1 MMTRYVRTGVLM
13 PFCQATKYA
22 NLQTTGW
29 ESYKNHKNKSRKMSR
44 DRKENPQFIESMKI
58 IRHLRSLVL
67 TEEMENQLRVIKGM
81 LIRQNDEIHDLKTAL
96 SKSDRKCNALNEMI
110 QCVAEK
116 NGGLKHRIKR
126 LQSLISQT
134 KKVPVTDEAVSMAW
148 SDIQEAVEIYL
159 EDNDDDY
166 IENLRD
172 SMATVAAA
180 LAPAVTKPLV
190 VETDENEGLTL
201 RAENTES

>member
-1 MMTRYVRTGVLM
+1 MSITNNYLRAFLEGFKGTDL
-13 PFCQATKYA
+13 P
-22 NLQTTGW
+22 TGW
-29 ESYKNHKNKSRKMSR
+29 EIYEKPQNKSRKMSR

-67 TEEMENQLRVIKGM
+67 TEEMENQLRAIKSM

-134 KKVPVTDEAVSMAW
+134 KKVPITDETVSMAW